1 MTKKLSYREYR
12 NGTPNLVFLHG
23 LMEDARM
30 WDDFLIDLP
39 FHCYAIDLP
48 GYGGSKQ
55 HEFSSVAEAAKL
67 VNETVEKLELKTFV
81 LVGHSMGGY
90 VALSYA
96 KQFSDDLLGLGM
108 IHSHPFADSEEKV
121 AEREKTIDF
130 INKFGLSIYAQ
141 QFFPNLFARSYKDN
155 LAIHTLSLRS
165 TQQDQ
170 GRVIQ
175 SMRALI
181 RRPEEVE
188 TAKSLNM
195 PSLWVLGT
203 EDKLMDLERTLEVA
217 ATCDQAQI
225 EIYENVGH
233 MSMFEHTKVLRKD
246 IIKFIRYCVLVNE
259 A

>member
-1 MTKKLSYREYR
+1 MSTKLSYQEYR
-12 NGTPNLVFLHG
+12 NGSPTLVFLHG

-30 WDDFLIDLP
+30 WDDFLSDLP

-48 GYGGSKQ
+48 GYGGSK
-55 HEFSSVAEAAKL
+55 EYAFSSIAEAAKL
-67 VNETVEKLELKTFV
+67 VNETIQKLELKNVV

-96 KQFSDDLLGLGM
+96 KQFPDHLMGLGM
-108 IHSHPFADSEEKV
+108 IHSHPFADSEEKI
-121 AEREKTIDF
+121 AEREKTIEF
-130 INKFGLSIYAQ
+130 INKFGLGIYAQ

-165 TQQDQ
+165 TQQEQD
-170 GRVIQ
+170 RVIE

-181 RRPEEVE
+181 KRPDEVE
-188 TAKSLNM
+188 TATKLEI

-203 EDKLMDLERTLEVA
+203 EDRLMELERTLEVA

-225 EIYENVGH
+225 EVYENVGH

-246 IIKFIRYCVLVNE
+246 LIKFTRYCELVSE